1 MDNAQ
6 VVAPLINSTPL
17 DPTNPQLQRHFSA
30 FALTSHLHTPAL
42 RLVSLHPALT
52 LAFGFARVPEIH
64 DDFHWTCYFG
74 RESTVDQVLQN
85 VIEELG
91 LTKSLPIPGAGT
103 LVYCMEEVWSEDD
116 SESTFPCPEK

>member
-1 MDNAQ
+1 M
-6 VVAPLINSTPL
+6 
-17 DPTNPQLQRHFSA
+17 
-30 FALTSHLHTPAL
+30 
-42 RLVSLHPALT
+42 
-52 LAFGFARVPEIH
+52 
-64 DDFHWTCYFG
+64 
-74 RESTVDQVLQN
+74 DQVLQN